1 MLTGIIVQAIVMT
14 TAVLLAFLYGLNRFP
29 TNLVAAQTVAFTTLV
44 VSELLRAFTA
54 RSEYYSVL
62 KVGLTS
68 NRWMVYAVG
77 SSLLLLL
84 LVLYVPF
91 LQTFFGTTGLGWQD
105 WLVMLPLMLM
115 ASVAAEITKAVL
127 GRRSL
132 RSATA

>member
-1 MLTGIIVQAIVMT
+1 MT
-14 TAVLLAFLYGLNRFP
+14 AAVLLAFLYGLNRFP
-29 TNLVAAQTVAFTTLV
+29 DNLVGAQTVAFTTLV

-68 NRWMVYAVG
+68 NRWMLYAVG

-91 LQTFFGTTGLGWQD
+91 LQTFFGTISLTGQD

-115 ASVAAEITKAVL
+115 ASLAAEITKGVL
-127 GRRSL
+127 GKRGLAPS
-132 RSATA
+132 TAPAAGD